1 MVNIKFR
8 TKMIF
13 LVCISMLI
21 SGLIS
26 SIFYRFLQLYYINN
40 ATFGSTLAQ
49 IRQLIRNIGDIYFIL
64 IIFFI
69 IAIIIFYFLIKPYD
83 SYFKEISRGIHLLA
97 TGDFTGRVHISSNDE
112 FKLIAKD
119 MNMASEKLK
128 QAIERGEFAESSK
141 DQLVLNL
148 AHDLRTPLT
157 SVLGYLDFILQDDQL
172 TEEQVKHFTSIAFKK
187 SQRLEQ
193 LINELFEVTRMN
205 YGMLPLDYKTIDL
218 SKLLI
223 QLIEELYPVFAN
235 NELIAR
241 TNIISKLEMVADG
254 ALLARVFENLL
265 MNAARYG
272 SDGQYVDINC
282 LIENEIAVVQVINY
296 GDHIPPEDLPNI
308 FEMFYTGDKSRTG
321 QEDSTGLGLFI
332 SKNIVEQHKGTISV
346 ESSLIRT
353 IFEVRMPISNET

>member
-1 MVNIKFR
+1 
-8 TKMIF
+8 MISYI
-13 LVCISMLI
+13 L
-21 SGLIS
+21 
-26 SIFYRFLQLYYINN
+26 YKFLQLYYVYN

-69 IAIIIFYFLIKPYD
+69 IAIIIFYTLIKPYD
-83 SYFKEISRGIHLLA
+83 SYFKEISKGIHLLA
-97 TGDFTGRVHISSNDE
+97 IGDFTHRVHISSNDE
-112 FKLIAKD
+112 FKLIAD
-119 MNMASEKLK
+119 DINMAGEKLK
-128 QAIERGEFAESSK
+128 NAIERGEFAESSK

-157 SVLGYLDFILQDDQL
+157 SVLGYLDFILQDHHL
-172 TEEQVKHFTSIAFKK
+172 TENEVKHYTSIAFKK
-187 SQRLEQ
+187 SQRLEH

-205 YGMLPLDYKTIDL
+205 YGMLPVEYKTIDL

-223 QLIEELYPVFAN
+223 QLIEELYPVFVN
-235 NELIAR
+235 NQLIAR
-241 TNIISKLEMVADG
+241 TNIISQLEMVGDG

-272 SDGQYVDINC
+272 KDGQYVDINC
-282 LIENEIAVVQVINY
+282 SLDNEMAVVQIINY
-296 GDHIPPEDLPNI
+296 GDHIPPEDLPKI

-332 SKNIVEQHKGTISV
+332 SKNIVEQHKGTISA
-346 ESSLIRT
+346 ESSVIRT
-353 IFEVRMPISNET
+353 IFEIRLPISNET